1 MTASK
6 EMIEVKGG
14 DVEIAIAAGLVQLG
28 LPRQA
33 VTIEIVEEGRRGIL
47 GLGSREAVVRLTPI
61 AISRPEPE
69 PPTPILEVAQPMAP
83 VLPTSPAESAPPTV
97 ATTEEASGET
107 KDELQQ
113 EATVSAQV
121 VETLLSKLGFQVQVI
136 TRYTTI
142 YNDDGQQ
149 SIIVDVSGEDLSPL
163 IGPRGETLND
173 LEYVARLMA
182 GNIFHKRANFLI
194 DIEGYRERRYEAL
207 MALAERM
214 ANKALKQNRPVTLE
228 PMPSSD
234 RRIIHITLRD
244 HKDVYTQS
252 TGEGSR
258 RRVRILLK

>member
-1 MTASK
+1 MTAPT
-6 EMIEVKGG
+6 EMIEVKSG
-14 DVEIAIAAGLVQLG
+14 DVETAIAAGLAQLG

-33 VTIEIVEEGRRGIL
+33 VTIEVVEEGRRGIL
-47 GLGSREAVVRLTPI
+47 GLGSREAIVRLTPV
-61 AISRPEPE
+61 SRPEPA
-69 PPTPILEVAQPMAP
+69 PPVEVVKTTAP
-83 VLPTSPAESAPPTV
+83 VAPTSPAEPVTV
-97 ATTEEASGET
+97 APTEEPANET

-113 EATVSAQV
+113 EATTSAQV
-121 VETLLSKLGFQVQVI
+121 VENLLGKMGFQVQVT

-142 YNDDGQQ
+142 YNDDGQK
-149 SIIVDVSGEDLSPL
+149 SIIVDVGGDDLSPL

-194 DIEGYRERRYEAL
+194 DVEGYRERRYEAL
-207 MALAERM
+207 AALAERM

-234 RRIIHITLRD
+234 RRIIHITLRE

>member
-1 MTASK
+1 MTAPK

-14 DVEIAIAAGLVQLG
+14 DVEAAIAAGLTQLG

-33 VTIEIVEEGRRGIL
+33 VTVEVVEEGRRGIL
-47 GLGSREAVVRLTPI
+47 GLGSREAIVRLTPV
-61 AISRPEPE
+61 SRPDT
-69 PPTPILEVAQPMAP
+69 PPVESVTIVEP
-83 VLPTSPAESAPPTV
+83 VLPTAVAQPAAPEPTPETGPVEAESP
-97 ATTEEASGET
+97 
-107 KDELQQ
+107 LQQ
-113 EATVSAQV
+113 EANVSAQV
-121 VETLLSKLGFQVQVI
+121 VEQLLGKMGFQVQVT

-149 SIIVDVSGEDLSPL
+149 SVIVDVRGEDLSPL

-182 GNIFHKRANFLI
+182 GNAFHKRVNFLI
-194 DIEGYRERRYEAL
+194 DVEGYRERRFEAL
-207 MALAERM
+207 AALAERM
-214 ANKALKQNRPVTLE
+214 ANKALKQNRPVILE

-234 RRIIHITLRD
+234 RRIIHITLRE